1 MKKSGEFLLILSP
14 VILTLGL
21 YLGFYSEIALKPGN
35 AGFWLILALGMSLG
49 VALTRFIQLSKT
61 GKNEKK

>member
-1 MKKSGEFLLILSP
+1 MKKIGEFMLILSP

-21 YLGFYSEIALKPGN
+21 YVVFYTEIALKPGN

-61 GKNEKK
+61 RKNEKK